1 MAMNRYHRF
10 YCRSRRWARTVEE
23 QLLPWALNG
32 VLLGSDTLEIGPGY
46 GATTVG
52 LLRRVDRLTLA
63 EVDPA
68 AVERLRRRFGGR
80 AEVVHAD
87 GAELPLPD
95 GRFDAVTC
103 FTMLHH
109 VPSPERQDRLFAEAR
124 RVLRPGGVFA
134 GCDALDGGAFRFV
147 HRGDTCVPV
156 PPDTL
161 AARLRAAGF
170 DEAQVSA
177 GKGRFRFRAFP
188 GGA

>member
-1 MAMNRYHRF
+1 MGMNRYHRF
-10 YCRSRRWARTVEE
+10 YCRSGSWARTVEE
-23 QLLPWALNG
+23 RVLPWALHG
-32 VLLGSDTLEIGPGY
+32 VPLGGDTLEIGPGY
-46 GATTVG
+46 GVTTDG
-52 LLRRVDRLTLA
+52 LLHRVDRLTLA

-68 AVERLRRRFGGR
+68 AVERLRRRYGGL
-80 AEVVHAD
+80 AGVVHAD

-134 GCDALDGGAFRFV
+134 GCDALDGTLFRLV

-161 AARLRAAGF
+161 AGRLRAAGF
-170 DEAQVSA
+170 EEAQVSA
-177 GKGRFRFRAFP
+177 GKGRFRFRAFA

>member
-10 YCRSRRWARTVEE
+10 YCRSRRWARIVED

-32 VLLGSDTLEIGPGY
+32 VLLGSDALEIGPGY
-46 GATTVG
+46 GATTRV
-52 LLRRVDRLTLA
+52 LLRRVARLTVA

-68 AVERLRRRFGGR
+68 AAEGLRRRFAGR
-80 AEVVHAD
+80 AEVLHAD
-87 GAELPLPD
+87 GTELPLPS

-124 RVLRPGGVFA
+124 RVLRPGGVFV
-134 GCDALDGGAFRFV
+134 GCDTLDGFVFRLV

-156 PPDTL
+156 PPGTL

-177 GKGRFRFRAFP
+177 GKGSFRFRAFP